1 MHANHPIHDRL
12 PIVAPKPCLHHAC
25 CSRSRYDCLR
35 TLKFFAENG
44 FILSLSFYLPLSLS
58 LYLFFLSD
66 IPSNSSNFMRGSNAT
81 MEVSKCQSFR
91 FSLDRSTGFVWIR
104 FWPANRLRCF
114 IVGTVLQ
121 IIANAASN
129 CLTICSNKPSA
140 CHSFDDIFGRL
151 T

>member
-12 PIVAPKPCLHHAC
+12 PIVALKPCLHRAS

-44 FILSLSFYLPLSLS
+44 FIPSLSFCLSLS
-58 LYLFFLSD
+58 LFSFCPIFHQTRRILCGD
-66 IPSNSSNFMRGSNAT
+66 PNAT
-81 MEVSKCQSFR
+81 MEFLNVS
-91 FSLDRSTGFVWIR
+91 RSDFPWIGLWVLFGFE